1 MKLKPKDI
9 EALANRIESKRMALG
24 FNYSDV
30 ARITGV
36 NQGQV
41 SRICRGL
48 FKTTGGNV
56 MQICMSLGVDLT
68 QEGSSDLVR
77 LRDAVLDLWDGTSV
91 DADRITRLLGIVGE
105 VRRPN

>member
-9 EALANRIESKRMALG
+9 EALANRIESKRVSLG
-24 FNYSDV
+24 FNYSDI
-30 ARITGV
+30 ARISGV

-48 FKTTGGNV
+48 FKTNSGNV
-56 MQICMSLGVDLT
+56 MQICISLGVDVT
-68 QEGSSDLVR
+68 QEGSSDLIR
-77 LRDAVLDLWDGTSV
+77 LRNAVLDLWDGTPV